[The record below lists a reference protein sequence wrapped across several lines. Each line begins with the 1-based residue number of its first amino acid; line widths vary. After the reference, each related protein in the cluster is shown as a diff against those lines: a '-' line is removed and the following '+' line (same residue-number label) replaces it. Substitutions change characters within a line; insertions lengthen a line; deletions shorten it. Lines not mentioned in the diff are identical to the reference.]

1 MVDIIR
7 RKNAQVQ
14 AEDVS
19 AVGKATVSMINSI
32 GSAVA
37 DAGSAIESAYE
48 KHQKQKLKEQKYQE
62 QVQENIYKAQEK
74 IRADEQK
81 AFDASD
87 KIVAADMAGRLKNDL
102 LRWNLEQR
110 QNNPNFIGTAE
121 HEKRMRDEYTRL
133 SDKYGAGLGE
143 AGRSEFT
150 NRTQSAVNEFI
161 SNDVKWAYQQK
172 LKKGEES
179 AKQIAQTM
187 NQTAGMYGANG
198 DVEGFKQAHEE
209 SRQALKDYVSD
220 VAPKG
225 AKPALY
231 EADKNSV
238 VDFLMGMAET
248 DPEKARAIMD
258 NPELFKQIVP
268 EDMLQNVNDIMRDTK
283 TRDLND
289 KLTLVNFDLA
299 RGVDKKQK
307 KKLEK
312 LKKNAEK
319 DLKNVEKED
328 FTDSSLASIRDE
340 ISQSVNK
347 TIDYN
352 LNLLKEEQKKQQ
364 NQQKIENS
372 LAFMDNPILYR
383 ANLNRAFGE
392 SSYSNISQE
401 SDDKIGFNKQLDEK
415 ASEIYSLSDKVGD
428 GKVDPATLQLIVRQ
442 VASITADNETGI
454 VDDNIMKAYDGD
466 IALRKAGASPEQ
478 LQTYHRLAQI
488 AMTDTNF
495 KQSVAALANKPDF
508 NTMFLEKPA
517 RYTGLRSLFR
527 TAKDDDTD
535 YVEDL
540 GRQAYMGAMN
550 YMVQG
555 RPEDALR
562 YYDDKVAEAY
572 DYIKRDVI
580 DVDYVKRELAKM
592 GSAMVELNG
601 RMTKITGRLPNG
613 EYIVESTGEK
623 VNGNF

>member
-7 RKNAQVQ
+7 RKNADVER
-14 AEDVS
+14 EDVS
-19 AVGKATVSMINSI
+19 AIGRATVDMIDSI
-32 GSAVA
+32 GSALLKTGTTIQKEKESEEKQYRADVA
-37 DAGSAIESAYE
+37 
-48 KHQKQKLKEQKYQE
+48 QNLKE
-62 QVQENIYKAQEK
+62 AQT
-74 IRADEQK
+74 RMANEQK

-102 LRWNLEQR
+102 LRWNMEQR

-121 HEKRMRDEYTRL
+121 HEKRMRDEYSRL
-133 SDKYGAGLGE
+133 ANKYGAGLGE
-143 AGRSEFT
+143 AGKAEFT
-150 NRTQSAVNEFI
+150 SKTQGAVNEFI
-161 SNDVKWAYQQK
+161 GNDVKWAYQQK

-179 AKQIAQTM
+179 AKQIAETM
-187 NQTAGMYGANG
+187 NQNAKLYGANG

-209 SRQALKDYVSD
+209 DRQALKDYVGD
-220 VAPKG
+220 IAPKG
-225 AKPALY
+225 SKPALY

-238 VDFLMGMAET
+238 IDFLMGMAET

-258 NPELFKQIVP
+258 NPELFKQVVP
-268 EDMLQNVNDIMRDTK
+268 ETMLQNVNDIMRDTK

-312 LKKNAEK
+312 LKK
-319 DLKNVEKED
+319 DIEKEQKKVD
-328 FTDSSLASIRDE
+328 STDYTDSSLASIKDE
-340 ISQSVNK
+340 VSQSVNK

-401 SDDKIGFNKQLDEK
+401 ADDKIGFNKQLDEK

-454 VDDNIMKAYDGD
+454 VDDNIMKTYDAD

-478 LQTYHRLAQI
+478 LQTYHGLVQM

-613 EYIVESTGEK
+613 EYIIESTGEK